1 MKIQKM
7 TKTKIQIIEEL
18 AKNRT
23 VETLISNIVKN
34 KWNDTYNDL
43 AQMIYEDLLTKKNE
57 NLIQKLYQNQESNN
71 ELNAFLIRMI
81 VNNIFS
87 KNSPFYY
94 QFGKYRDMVGGEHL
108 DLFNYDGEG
117 EGDED

>member
-1 MKIQKM
+1 MMIQNM
-7 TKTKIQIIEEL
+7 TKTQIIEEL

-23 VETLISNIVKN
+23 VETLISNIVKL
-34 KWNDTYNDL
+34 KWNDTHNDL
-43 AQMIYEDLLTKKNE
+43 AQMIYEDLLTKKDE
-57 NLIQKLYQNQESNN
+57 NLIQRLYENQESNN
-71 ELNAFLIRMI
+71 ELNAFLIRI
-81 VNNIFS
+81 ILNNIFS

-108 DLFNYDGEG
+108 DLFDCDGEG

>member
-7 TKTKIQIIEEL
+7 TKIQIIEEL

-23 VETLISNIVKN
+23 VETLISNIVKH

-43 AQMIYEDLLTKKNE
+43 AQMIYEEKNE

-81 VNNIFS
+81 INNIFS

-108 DLFNYDGEG
+108 NLFDYDGEG